1 MNIVIPSNR
10 PKNAKLKRIN
20 EPFKIYNH
28 ACFKMP
34 RVCVVVLGD
43 LARSPRMLNHVDS
56 LLEAGKEVLLI
67 GYGSSPAPPDLR
79 LVTRSL
85 KPYPSSL
92 QRLPRLVSYALKTIW
107 QALTL
112 LLALPLLSPLSH
124 LLVQTPPGVPTLPVL
139 WFYCW
144 CKSIS
149 LVVDFHNYSHTILAM
164 ATGPSH
170 PLVALTKVLEGW
182 VGARASAAL
191 CVTKAMAGDLRENWG
206 IEASVLHD
214 RPPHQ
219 FQPLS
224 SSSRSDFL
232 QRLSS
237 TFPDLAPLTSSST
250 PPALLVS
257 STSWTED
264 EDFGILLSALVMY
277 EERIEAE
284 TDSRKVMNLPDVIC
298 VITGKGPQQQHYLE
312 KIKELGL
319 KHVTFLTPWLEAAD
333 YPLMLASADLG
344 VCLHT
349 SSSGLDL
356 PMKVSSIF
364 ITESKATFQRLLTC
378 LAVSCQWLPC
388 PSLHCLSSWWTGRMV
403 SSSTTLRS
411 WQRSPCLQSD
421 FHHICVQ
428 LSGPTASIMYHSADS
443 CVLVSRFPWVP
454 RLFAS
459 PWVQEKPCAV
469 QATRLEGKLEQG
481 NLSCFHN

>member
-1 MNIVIPSNR
+1 
-10 PKNAKLKRIN
+10 
-20 EPFKIYNH
+20 
-28 ACFKMP
+28 MP

-67 GYGSSPAPPDLR
+67 GYGSSPAPPSSC
-79 LVTRSL
+79 LVTRAL
-85 KPYPSSL
+85 KPCPSSL

-112 LLALPLLSPLSH
+112 LLALPIFSPLSH

-139 WFYCW
+139 WLYCW
-144 CKSIS
+144 FKNVS
-149 LVVDFHNYSHTILAM
+149 LVIDFHNYSHTILAL
-164 ATGPSH
+164 ATGSGH
-170 PLVALTKVLEGW
+170 PLVALTKFLEGW
-182 VGARASAAL
+182 VGARATAAL
-191 CVTKAMAGDLRENWG
+191 CVTKAMAGDLLENWG

-214 RPPHQ
+214 RPPQQ

-224 SSSRSDFL
+224 SSSRGDFL

-237 TFPDLAPLTSSST
+237 TFPEVKPLTSSSC

-277 EERIEAE
+277 EEKIEKE
-284 TDSRKVMNLPDVIC
+284 IDNGKKTSLQDVIC
-298 VITGKGPQQQHYLE
+298 VITGKGPQQQYYLE
-312 KIKELGL
+312 KIREIGL

-356 PMKVSSIF
+356 PMKVV
-364 ITESKATFQRLLTC
+364 T
-378 LAVSCQWLPC
+378 
-388 PSLHCLSSWWTGRMV
+388 H
-403 SSSTTLRS
+403 LR
-411 WQRSPCLQSD
+411 
-421 FHHICVQ
+421 F
-428 LSGPTASIMYHSADS
+428 
-443 CVLVSRFPWVP
+443 
-454 RLFAS
+454 
-459 PWVQEKPCAV
+459 K
-469 QATRLEGKLEQG
+469 
-481 NLSCFHN
+481 

>member
-1 MNIVIPSNR
+1 
-10 PKNAKLKRIN
+10 
-20 EPFKIYNH
+20 
-28 ACFKMP
+28 
-34 RVCVVVLGD
+34 VCVVVLGD

-224 SSSRSDFL
+224 SSFRSDFL

-237 TFPDLAPLTSSST
+237 TFPDLAPLTSSSSSS
-250 PPALLVS
+250 PALLVS

-284 TDSRKVMNLPDVIC
+284 TESRKILPDVIC

-319 KHVTFLTPWLEAAD
+319 KHVTFLTPWLKAAD

-356 PMKVSSIF
+356 PMKVVDMFGCELPVAAMSFPALPELVVDGENGLIF
-364 ITESKATFQRLLTC
+364 HNSVE
-378 LAVSCQWLPC
+378 LAE
-388 PSLHCLSSWWTGRMV
+388 
-403 SSSTTLRS
+403 
-411 WQRSPCLQSD
+411 
-421 FHHICVQ
+421 I
-428 LSGPTASIMYHSADS
+428 
-443 CVLVSRFPWVP
+443 LVSWYQDFPGFPGSSRHRGFRENLAQFRQLGWRENWNKVALP
-454 RLFAS
+454 IFKENPLRPKNLERLTSFIFTLA
-459 PWVQEKPCAV
+459 AV
-469 QATRLEGKLEQG
+469 ALV
-481 NLSCFHN
+481 LSLLPTTG

>member
-1 MNIVIPSNR
+1 
-10 PKNAKLKRIN
+10 
-20 EPFKIYNH
+20 
-28 ACFKMP
+28 
-34 RVCVVVLGD
+34 VCVVVLGD

-164 ATGPSH
+164 ATGPGH

-224 SSSRSDFL
+224 SSFRSDFL

-237 TFPDLAPLTSSST
+237 TFPDLAPLTSSSSSS
-250 PPALLVS
+250 PALLVS

-284 TDSRKVMNLPDVIC
+284 TESRKILPDVIC

-319 KHVTFLTPWLEAAD
+319 KHVTFLTPWLKAAD

-356 PMKVSSIF
+356 PMKVVDMFGCELPVAAMSFPALPELVVDGENGLIF
-364 ITESKATFQRLLTC
+364 HNSVE
-378 LAVSCQWLPC
+378 LAE
-388 PSLHCLSSWWTGRMV
+388 
-403 SSSTTLRS
+403 
-411 WQRSPCLQSD
+411 
-421 FHHICVQ
+421 I
-428 LSGPTASIMYHSADS
+428 
-443 CVLVSRFPWVP
+443 LVSWYQDFPGFPGSSRHRGFRENLAQFRQLGWRENWNKVALP
-454 RLFAS
+454 IFKENPLRPKNLESLTSFLFTLA
-459 PWVQEKPCAV
+459 AV
-469 QATRLEGKLEQG
+469 ALV
-481 NLSCFHN
+481 LSLLPTTG

>member
-1 MNIVIPSNR
+1 MT
-10 PKNAKLKRIN
+10 
-20 EPFKIYNH
+20 
-28 ACFKMP
+28 

-67 GYGSSPAPPDLR
+67 GYGSSPAPQDPR

-112 LLALPLLSPLSH
+112 LLALPIFSPLTH

-139 WFYCW
+139 WLYCW
-144 CKSIS
+144 CKSVS

-191 CVTKAMAGDLRENWG
+191 CVTKAMAGDLQENWR

-224 SSSRSDFL
+224 PSSRSDFL
-232 QRLSS
+232 KRLSS
-237 TFPDLAPLTSSST
+237 TFPDLAPLTSSSS

-277 EERIEAE
+277 EERIALE
-284 TDSRKVMNLPDVIC
+284 TDSRKTTNLPDVIC

-356 PMKVSSIF
+356 PMKVVDMFGCELPVAAMSFPALPELVVDGENGLVFNNS
-364 ITESKATFQRLLTC
+364 EE
-378 LAVSCQWLPC
+378 LAE
-388 PSLHCLSSWWTGRMV
+388 
-403 SSSTTLRS
+403 
-411 WQRSPCLQSD
+411 
-421 FHHICVQ
+421 I
-428 LSGPTASIMYHSADS
+428 
-443 CVLVSRFPWVP
+443 LVSWYRDFPGFPGSSRHRGFRENLAQFRQLGWKENWNKVALP
-454 RLFAS
+454 IFKENPLRLKNLERLTSFLFALAS
-459 PWVQEKPCAV
+459 VA
-469 QATRLEGKLEQG
+469 LI
-481 NLSCFHN
+481 LSLLPTTG

>member
-1 MNIVIPSNR
+1 
-10 PKNAKLKRIN
+10 
-20 EPFKIYNH
+20 
-28 ACFKMP
+28 
-34 RVCVVVLGD
+34 VCVVVLGD

-277 EERIEAE
+277 EERMEAE
-284 TDSRKVMNLPDVIC
+284 TDSRKVINLPDVIC

-356 PMKVSSIF
+356 PMKVVDMFGCELPVAAMSFPALPELVVDGENGLIF
-364 ITESKATFQRLLTC
+364 HNSVE
-378 LAVSCQWLPC
+378 LAE
-388 PSLHCLSSWWTGRMV
+388 
-403 SSSTTLRS
+403 
-411 WQRSPCLQSD
+411 
-421 FHHICVQ
+421 I
-428 LSGPTASIMYHSADS
+428 
-443 CVLVSRFPWVP
+443 LVSWYQDFPGFPGSSRHRGFRENLAQFRQLGWRENWNKVALP
-454 RLFAS
+454 IFKENPLRPKNLESLTSFLFTLA
-459 PWVQEKPCAV
+459 AV
-469 QATRLEGKLEQG
+469 ALV
-481 NLSCFHN
+481 LSLLPTTG

>member
-1 MNIVIPSNR
+1 
-10 PKNAKLKRIN
+10 
-20 EPFKIYNH
+20 
-28 ACFKMP
+28 MP

-43 LARSPRMLNHVDS
+43 LARSPRMLNHVGS
-56 LLEAGKEVLLI
+56 LLEAGKEVLLV
-67 GYGSSPAPPDLR
+67 GYGSSSAPQDPR

-92 QRLPRLVSYALKTIW
+92 QKLPRLLSYALKTIW

-112 LLALPLLSPLSH
+112 LLALPIFSPLDH

-139 WFYCW
+139 WLYCW
-144 CKSIS
+144 FKSVS

-206 IEASVLHD
+206 IVASVLHD
-214 RPPHQ
+214 RPPQQ

-224 SSSRSDFL
+224 SSSRNDFL

-237 TFPDLAPLTSSST
+237 SFPHLVPLTTSSSS
-250 PPALLVS
+250 PALLVS

-264 EDFGILLSALVMY
+264 EDFGILLAALVMY
-277 EERIEAE
+277 EERIIEE
-284 TDSRKVMNLPDVIC
+284 TNNGKRTNLPDVIC

-319 KHVTFLTPWLEAAD
+319 KHVTFLTPWLEASD

-356 PMKVSSIF
+356 PMKVVDMFGCELPVAAMSFPALPELVKDGENGLVFKNS
-364 ITESKATFQRLLTC
+364 EQ
-378 LAVSCQWLPC
+378 LAE
-388 PSLHCLSSWWTGRMV
+388 
-403 SSSTTLRS
+403 
-411 WQRSPCLQSD
+411 
-421 FHHICVQ
+421 I
-428 LSGPTASIMYHSADS
+428 
-443 CVLVSRFPWVP
+443 LVSWFQDFPGFPGSSRHRGFRENLAEFRQLGWKENWNKVALPIFKDNPLRP
-454 RLFAS
+454 RN
-459 PWVQEKPCAV
+459 
-469 QATRLEGKLEQG
+469 LESLTSFLYALAYVALI
-481 NLSCFHN
+481 LSLLPTTG